1 MHEIELLHAI
11 RPAWLQRV
19 THALTRGMTLRDD
32 LREEMDRLFNLLEQV
47 MQTGDPSWLN
57 PLLQGWSEVMTST
70 DLESGSGSLVEFIR
84 TINATMLE
92 TCRET
97 LGEGDALTLI
107 SALYPHLEIMLVQS
121 ANFETQAKV
130 TYITNQLTQARQAL
144 ERLDRSKSDF
154 ISVAAHELRTPLTL
168 VDGYAAMLRES
179 WEKKSAAEM
188 DLMLIDGIHNG
199 TRRLQALIDDMIDVS
214 LLDNNLL
221 SLNFQPV
228 WINRLFSILQ
238 SEFHNVLRDRNLT
251 LEIRDFPGSSEMT
264 FADPERLLQVYRNIL
279 SNSVKYTPDGGT
291 IIIEGRKLPGFIE
304 TTITDT
310 GIGIAPADM
319 SIIFETFSRLGNAA
333 LHSSGKTKFKGGG
346 PGLGL
351 RIARGI
357 IESHGGAIWVESPG
371 HDEKECPG
379 STFHVL
385 LPVRQEPPDS
395 RAARLFASLI
405 AETHTSNGEVN

>member
-11 RPAWLQRV
+11 RSAWLQRV

-32 LREEMDRLFNLLEQV
+32 LREEMDRLFSLLEQV

-70 DLESGSGSLVEFIR
+70 DLESGASSLVEFVR

-92 TCRET
+92 TCRES
-97 LGEGDALTLI
+97 LAEGDALTLI
-107 SALYPHLEIMLVQS
+107 SALYPHLETMLVQS
-121 ANFETQAKV
+121 ANYETQAKI
-130 TYITNQLTQARQAL
+130 TYITNQLNAARQAL

-168 VDGYAAMLRES
+168 VEGYAAMLRES
-179 WEKKSAAEM
+179 WEKKASAEM
-188 DLMLIDGIHNG
+188 DRMLIDGIHNG

-228 WINRLFSILQ
+228 WINRLFSILHT
-238 SEFHNVLRDRNLT
+238 EFSAVLRDRSLT

-264 FADPERLLQVYRNIL
+264 FADPERLLQVFRNIL

-310 GIGIAPADM
+310 GIGIAPSDM

-371 HDEKECPG
+371 YDEKECPG

-405 AETHTSNGEVN
+405 AETHTSNGEIN

>member
-1 MHEIELLHAI
+1 MSVIELLQAI

-19 THALTRGMTLRDD
+19 TLALTQGTSLRDD
-32 LREEMDRLFNLLEQV
+32 LREEMEHLFNLLEKV
-47 MQTGDPSWLN
+47 VHTGDPSWLN

-70 DLESGSGSLVEFIR
+70 DLESGAGSLVELVR

-92 TCRET
+92 TCRQSLSE
-97 LGEGDALTLI
+97 GEALTLF
-107 SALYPHLEIMLVQS
+107 STLYPYLEAMLVQS
-121 ANFETQAKV
+121 ANYETQAKV
-130 TYITNQLTQARQAL
+130 TYITNQLNQARQAL

-179 WEKKSAAEM
+179 LEKKPAAEM
-188 DLMLIDGIHNG
+188 DLVLIDGIHNG
-199 TRRLQALIDDMIDVS
+199 TRRLQTLINDMIDVS

-238 SEFHNVLRDRNLT
+238 DEFSDVIRDRNLT
-251 LEIRDFPGSSEMT
+251 LEIHDFPGSSEMT
-264 FADPERLLQVYRNIL
+264 FADPERLLQVFRNIL
-279 SNSVKYTPDGGT
+279 SNSVKYTPDGGS

-310 GIGIAPADM
+310 GIGIAPSDM
-319 SIIFETFSRLGNAA
+319 SIIFETFSHLGNAA

-371 HDEKECPG
+371 YDEKECPG

-385 LPVRQEPPDS
+385 LPARQAPPDS

-405 AETHTSNGEVN
+405 EESHSSNDDIN